1 MPRHFTGSPD
11 QRAEQWAAYL
21 AESRA
26 HQTLKNLHICRQDL
40 GPSHYANVLLTL
52 HRSKNILKTVLR
64 TQVERTWPDA
74 TPTAEMPLAAWD
86 ELQKAIKPKPRRA

>member
-1 MPRHFTGSPD
+1 MPLSASLTLD
-11 QRAEQWAAYL
+11 QRAERWTQHL
-21 AESRA
+21 AESRT
-26 HQTLKNLHICRQDL
+26 HQTPKNLRICREEL
-40 GPSHYANVLLTL
+40 GVSHFAQVLLTL

-74 TPTAEMPLAAWD
+74 TPSAEMPLAAWD